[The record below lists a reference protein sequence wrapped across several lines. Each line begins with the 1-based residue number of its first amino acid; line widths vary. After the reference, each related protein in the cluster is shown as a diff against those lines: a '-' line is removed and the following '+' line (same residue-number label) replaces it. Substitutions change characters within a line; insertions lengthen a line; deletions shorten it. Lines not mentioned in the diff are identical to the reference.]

1 MQKLTCQGSAK
12 CNGELLDAFASV
24 VGRWELLLYAKHVIW
39 DGYEMLRKYFLVGR
53 KHMVEVEGRMFKSVP
68 GRWAS

>member
-24 VGRWELLLYAKHVIW
+24 VGRWELLLYVKHVIW
-39 DGYEMLRKYFLVGR
+39 NGYEMLKNISVGR
-53 KHMVEVEGRMFKSVP
+53 KHMVEVEDRMFKCVP
-68 GRWAS
+68 GR